1 MSCPGCVVTEQTGV
15 CCGVSGSFV
24 HMPQEFAF
32 AKIIHAKSDH
42 FSLVLHV
49 CKYIEYEH
57 AYMCSEIPTSDES
70 IYTTYC
76 IYDHICL

>member
-32 AKIIHAKSDH
+32 AYEY
-42 FSLVLHV
+42 SLVLHV